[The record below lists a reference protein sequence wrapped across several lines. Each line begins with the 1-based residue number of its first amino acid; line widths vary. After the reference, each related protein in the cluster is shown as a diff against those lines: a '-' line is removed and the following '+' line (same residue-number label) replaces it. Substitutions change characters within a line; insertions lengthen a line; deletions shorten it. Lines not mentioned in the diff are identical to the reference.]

1 MHPARRLRARGLQ
14 RRIPLKTASIKSLF
28 TKEISLLAIILY
40 LVEFVRGAALIGFLP
55 IYGKETLGLDLD
67 VIGAAITA
75 HYLIDTALKLG
86 MGYLVHR
93 FHVKRIINIGL
104 LASLAGMALIGW
116 ADVPWIFISAAG
128 LYGLGISP
136 IWIYCLTKV
145 KEESRGAQM
154 GFLYMIWLVGLGSGP
169 VVLNLVLVHS
179 ERASYWIMVLVSA
192 GAWLL
197 SLMIPREAHAEVAA
211 VPFRK
216 QLAVLGTH
224 LKDMRLLLPGMIL
237 QTLAAG
243 MLQPILPSF
252 VKDHLGMASW
262 QYTLLLLAGGG
273 FTALGLIP
281 MGKLSDRLGKKWFLV
296 VGFILFGVALYGL
309 TLGPVTVLAF
319 IWAVTLGLSY
329 AAVLPA
335 WNALLAAY
343 VPPEQKGLGWGVLS
357 AVEGVGGLLG
367 PIIGG
372 FAATGFGEPSVVLST
387 AIIFAIIGVI
397 YLLFPFRLFR
407 GEKPAQ
413 RM

>member
-1 MHPARRLRARGLQ
+1 M
-14 RRIPLKTASIKSLF
+14 KTASIKSMF

-93 FHVKRIINIGL
+93 FPVKKIINIGL

-179 ERASYWIMVLVSA
+179 EMASYWIMVLVSA

-197 SLMIPREAHAEVAA
+197 SLMIPKEAHAEVAA

-281 MGKLSDRLGKKWFLV
+281 MGRLSDRLGKKWFLV

-319 IWAVTLGLSY
+319 VWAVTLGLSY

-357 AVEGVGGLLG
+357 AVEGIGGLLG

-372 FAATGFGEPSVVLST
+372 FAATGYGEPSVVLST
-387 AIIFAIIGVI
+387 AVIFAVIGVI

-407 GEKPAQ
+407 GETPAQ

>member
-1 MHPARRLRARGLQ
+1 M
-14 RRIPLKTASIKSLF
+14 KTASIKSMF
-28 TKEISLLAIILY
+28 NKEISLLAIILY

-93 FHVKRIINIGL
+93 FPVKKIINIGL
-104 LASLAGMALIGW
+104 FASLIGMALIGF

-145 KEESRGAQM
+145 REESRGAQM

-169 VVLNLVLVHS
+169 VVLNLVIVHN
-179 ERASYWIMVLVSA
+179 EMASYWIMVLVSA

-197 SLMIPREAHAEVAA
+197 SLMIPKEAHAEVVA

-216 QLAVLGTH
+216 QLSVLGTH

-281 MGKLSDRLGKKWFLV
+281 MGRLSDRLGKKWFLV
-296 VGFILFGVALYGL
+296 VGFLLFGIALYGL
-309 TLGPVTVLAF
+309 TLSPVAMLAF
-319 IWAVTLGLSY
+319 VWAVTLGLSY

-372 FAATGFGEPSVVLST
+372 FAATSFGEPSVVLST
-387 AIIFAIIGVI
+387 AVIFAVIGVI

>member
-1 MHPARRLRARGLQ
+1 MGWV
-14 RRIPLKTASIKSLF
+14 TSSTGF
-28 TKEISLLAIILY
+28 TSK
-40 LVEFVRGAALIGFLP
+40 
-55 IYGKETLGLDLD
+55 K
-67 VIGAAITA
+67 
-75 HYLIDTALKLG
+75 
-86 MGYLVHR
+86 
-93 FHVKRIINIGL
+93 IINIGL

-179 ERASYWIMVLVSA
+179 EIASYWIMVLVSA

-197 SLMIPREAHAEVAA
+197 SLMIPKEAHADVAA

-281 MGKLSDRLGKKWFLV
+281 MGRLSDRLGKKWFLV

-319 IWAVTLGLSY
+319 VWAVTLGLSY

-343 VPPEQKGLGWGVLS
+343 VPPDQKGSRLGRTLRRRRRRRPPRPDHRRLRGHGLRR
-357 AVEGVGGLLG
+357 AVRRAQHGGYLRGHRRHLPAV
-367 PIIGG
+367 PIPPVPRGK
-372 FAATGFGEPSVVLST
+372 ART
-387 AIIFAIIGVI
+387 AHV
-397 YLLFPFRLFR
+397 R
-407 GEKPAQ
+407 
-413 RM
+413 

>member
-1 MHPARRLRARGLQ
+1 M
-14 RRIPLKTASIKSLF
+14 KTASFKSMF
-28 TKEISLLAIILY
+28 TMEISLLAIILY
-40 LVEFVRGAALIGFLP
+40 FVEFVRGAALISFLP

-86 MGYLVHR
+86 IGYLVHR
-93 FHVKRIINIGL
+93 FPIRRIIRVGL
-104 LASLAGMALIGW
+104 LASLVGIALIGW
-116 ADVPWIFISAAG
+116 ADAPWIFILSAG
-128 LYGLGISP
+128 LYGVGISP

-145 KEESRGAQM
+145 REEGRGAQM

-169 VVLNLVLVHS
+169 AVLNLILARS
-179 ERASYWIMVLVSA
+179 ETLSYWIMVLVSA
-192 GAWLL
+192 AAWLL
-197 SLMIPREAHAEVAA
+197 SLLIPKEAQAEVEV

-216 QLAVLGTH
+216 QLAVLGSH

-252 VKDHLGMASW
+252 VKEHLGMAPW

-273 FTALGLIP
+273 FTAIGLIP
-281 MGKLSDRLGKKWFLV
+281 MGRLSDRLGKKWFLV
-296 VGFILFGVALYGL
+296 AGFLMFGVALYGL
-309 TLGPVTVLAF
+309 TLGPVPTLAF
-319 IWAVTLGLSY
+319 VWAVVLGISY

-367 PIIGG
+367 PIVGG
-372 FAATGFGEPSVVLST
+372 FAATGFGEPSVVFST
-387 AIIFAIIGVI
+387 AVIFALIGAI

-407 GEKPAQ
+407 GENAAQ

>member
-1 MHPARRLRARGLQ
+1 
-14 RRIPLKTASIKSLF
+14 LKTASIQSTF

-40 LVEFVRGAALIGFLP
+40 LVEFVRGAALISFLP

-93 FHVKRIINIGL
+93 FPVRRIIHLGL
-104 LASLAGMALIGW
+104 LASLVGMALMGW
-116 ADVPWIFISAAG
+116 AHTPWIFISAAG

-136 IWIYCLTKV
+136 IWIFCLTKV
-145 KEESRGAQM
+145 KEEGRGAQM

-169 VVLNLVLVHS
+169 VVLNLVLARN
-179 ERASYWIMVLVSA
+179 ETASYWIMVLVSA
-192 GAWLL
+192 VAWLL
-197 SLMIPREAHAEVAA
+197 SLLIPKEAQADVET

-252 VKDHLGMASW
+252 VKDHLGMAPW

-273 FTALGLIP
+273 FTAAGLIP

-296 VGFILFGVALYGL
+296 TGFLLFGVALYGL
-309 TLGPVTVLAF
+309 TLGPVPLLAF
-319 IWAVTLGLSY
+319 IWAVILGLSY

-343 VPPEQKGLGWGVLS
+343 VPPGQKGLGWGVLS

-372 FAATGFGEPSVVLST
+372 FAATSYGEPSVVLST
-387 AIIFAIIGVI
+387 AVIFGIIGII

-407 GEKPAQ
+407 GENTAQ
-413 RM
+413 RT

>member
-1 MHPARRLRARGLQ
+1 M
-14 RRIPLKTASIKSLF
+14 KTSSIKSLF

-40 LVEFVRGAALIGFLP
+40 FVEFVRGAALISFLP

-75 HYLIDTALKLG
+75 HYLIDTAVKLG

-93 FHVKRIINIGL
+93 FPVRRIIQVGL
-104 LASLAGMALIGW
+104 LASLFGIALIGW
-116 ADVPWIFISAAG
+116 ADVPWIFIVAAG
-128 LYGLGISP
+128 LYGIGISP
-136 IWIYCLTKV
+136 IWIFCLTKV

-169 VVLNLVLVHS
+169 VVLNLVLIRS
-179 ERASYWIMVLVSA
+179 ELLSFWLMVIIS
-192 GAWLL
+192 GAALLL
-197 SLMIPREAHAEVAA
+197 SLLIPKEARAQVEV
-211 VPFRK
+211 VPFGR

-252 VKDHLGMASW
+252 VKDHLGMAPW

-273 FTALGLIP
+273 FTAIGLIP
-281 MGKLSDRLGKKWFLV
+281 MGRLSDRLGKKWFLV
-296 VGFILFGVALYGL
+296 AGFLMFGVALYGL
-309 TLGPVTVLAF
+309 TLGPVPMLAF

-372 FAATGFGEPSVVLST
+372 FAATGFGEPAVVFST
-387 AIIFAIIGVI
+387 AAIFGVIGVI

-407 GEKPAQ
+407 GENAAQ
-413 RM
+413 RS

>member
-1 MHPARRLRARGLQ
+1 M
-14 RRIPLKTASIKSLF
+14 PLKTASIKSMF
-28 TKEISLLAIILY
+28 IKEISLLAIILY

-93 FHVKRIINIGL
+93 FHVKKIINIGL
-104 LASLAGMALIGW
+104 FASLIGMALIGW

-145 KEESRGAQM
+145 KEEGRGAQM

-179 ERASYWIMVLVSA
+179 EMASYWIMVLVSA

-197 SLMIPREAHAEVAA
+197 SLMIPKEAHAEVAA
-211 VPFRK
+211 VPFRN

-281 MGKLSDRLGKKWFLV
+281 MGRLSDRLGKKWFLV
-296 VGFILFGVALYGL
+296 VGFLMFGIALYGL
-309 TLGPVTVLAF
+309 TLSPVTMLAF

-387 AIIFAIIGVI
+387 AVIFAVIGVI

>member
-1 MHPARRLRARGLQ
+1 M
-14 RRIPLKTASIKSLF
+14 KTASIKSMF

-93 FHVKRIINIGL
+93 FHVKKIINIGL

-179 ERASYWIMVLVSA
+179 EIASYWIMVLVSA

-197 SLMIPREAHAEVAA
+197 SLMIPKEAHADVAA

-281 MGKLSDRLGKKWFLV
+281 MGRLSDRLGKKWFLV

-319 IWAVTLGLSY
+319 VWAVTLGLSY

-343 VPPEQKGLGWGVLS
+343 VPPDQKGLGWGVLS

-387 AIIFAIIGVI
+387 AVIFAVIGVI

>member
-1 MHPARRLRARGLQ
+1 M
-14 RRIPLKTASIKSLF
+14 KTASIQSTF

-40 LVEFVRGAALIGFLP
+40 LVEFVRGAALISFLP

-93 FHVKRIINIGL
+93 FPVRRIIHLGL
-104 LASLAGMALIGW
+104 LASLVGMALMGW
-116 ADVPWIFISAAG
+116 AHTPWIFISAAG

-136 IWIYCLTKV
+136 IWIFCLTKV
-145 KEESRGAQM
+145 KEEGRGAQM

-169 VVLNLVLVHS
+169 VVLNLVLARN
-179 ERASYWIMVLVSA
+179 ETASYWIMVLVSA
-192 GAWLL
+192 VAWLL
-197 SLMIPREAHAEVAA
+197 SLLIPKEAQADVET

-252 VKDHLGMASW
+252 VKDHLGMAPW

-273 FTALGLIP
+273 FTAAGLIP

-296 VGFILFGVALYGL
+296 TGFLLFGVALYGL
-309 TLGPVTVLAF
+309 TLGPVPLLAF
-319 IWAVTLGLSY
+319 IWAVILGLSY

-343 VPPEQKGLGWGVLS
+343 VPPGQKGLGWGVLS

-372 FAATGFGEPSVVLST
+372 FAATSYGEPSVVLST
-387 AIIFAIIGVI
+387 AVIFGIIGII

-407 GEKPAQ
+407 GENTAQ
-413 RM
+413 RT

>member
-1 MHPARRLRARGLQ
+1 M
-14 RRIPLKTASIKSLF
+14 KTASIRTMF
-28 TKEISLLAIILY
+28 TKEMSLLALILY

-93 FHVKRIINIGL
+93 FPVRRIIHIGL
-104 LASLAGMALIGW
+104 LASLIGMALIGW

-145 KEESRGAQM
+145 KEEGRGAQM

-197 SLMIPREAHAEVAA
+197 SFMIPKEARAEVAA

-224 LKDMRLLLPGMIL
+224 LKDMRFLLPGMIL

-252 VKDHLGMASW
+252 VKDHLGMAPW

-281 MGKLSDRLGKKWFLV
+281 MGRLSDRLGKKWFLV
-296 VGFILFGVALYGL
+296 AGFLLFGVALYGL
-309 TLGPVTVLAF
+309 TLGPAPALAF
-319 IWAVTLGLSY
+319 IGAVTLGLSY

-343 VPPEQKGLGWGVLS
+343 VPPGQKGLGWGVLS
-357 AVEGVGGLLG
+357 AVEGLGGLLG

-372 FAATGFGEPSVVLST
+372 FAATGYGEPSVVLST
-387 AIIFAIIGVI
+387 AVIFAVIGVI

-407 GEKPAQ
+407 GESPAQ

>member
-1 MHPARRLRARGLQ
+1 M
-14 RRIPLKTASIKSLF
+14 PLKTASIKSLF

-93 FHVKRIINIGL
+93 FPVKKIINIGL
-104 LASLAGMALIGW
+104 LASLIGMALIGW

-179 ERASYWIMVLVSA
+179 EMASYWIMVLVSA

-197 SLMIPREAHAEVAA
+197 SLMIPKEAHAEVAA

-281 MGKLSDRLGKKWFLV
+281 MGRLSDKLGKKWFLV
-296 VGFILFGVALYGL
+296 VGFLMFGIALYGL
-309 TLGPVTVLAF
+309 TLSPVTMLAF

-387 AIIFAIIGVI
+387 AVIFAVIGVI

-407 GEKPAQ
+407 GETPAQ

>member
-1 MHPARRLRARGLQ
+1 M
-14 RRIPLKTASIKSLF
+14 KTASIQSTF

-40 LVEFVRGAALIGFLP
+40 LVEFVRGAALISFLP

-75 HYLIDTALKLG
+75 HYLIDTALKLS

-93 FHVKRIINIGL
+93 FPVRRIIHIGL
-104 LASLAGMALIGW
+104 LASLAGMALMGW
-116 ADVPWIFISAAG
+116 AHTPWIFISAAG

-136 IWIYCLTKV
+136 IWIFCLTKV
-145 KEESRGAQM
+145 KEEGRGAQM

-169 VVLNLVLVHS
+169 VVLNLALARN
-179 ERASYWIMVLVSA
+179 ETASYWIMVLVSA
-192 GAWLL
+192 VAWLL
-197 SLMIPREAHAEVAA
+197 ALLIPKEAQADVET
-211 VPFRK
+211 VPFRR

-252 VKDHLGMASW
+252 VKDHLGMAPW

-273 FTALGLIP
+273 FTAAGLIP

-296 VGFILFGVALYGL
+296 TGFLLFGVALYGL
-309 TLGPVTVLAF
+309 TLGPVPLVAF
-319 IWAVTLGLSY
+319 IWAVILGLSY
-329 AAVLPA
+329 ASVLPA

-343 VPPEQKGLGWGVLS
+343 VPPGQKGLGWGVLS
-357 AVEGVGGLLG
+357 AVEGIGGLLG

-372 FAATGFGEPSVVLST
+372 FAATSYGEPSVVLST
-387 AIIFAIIGVI
+387 AVIFGIIGII

-407 GEKPAQ
+407 GEKSAQ
-413 RM
+413 RT